1 MASIPGTSE
10 APTTPM
16 AESTQENH
24 TVPLIILT
32 SLFFMWGFLTV
43 MNDVLIPHLKN
54 YFDLSYTQASLIQ
67 FCFFGAYGIMS
78 IPASMIVKRIGYQNG
93 AVLGLIIAGLGC
105 FMFFPAA
112 ELSVYAIFLGAL
124 FVLASGITILQVSA
138 NPYVTRLGSP
148 SGASQRLTLTQAFN
162 SLGTTIGP
170 KVGGLLILG
179 GVTYGA
185 TELATMDAEAVT
197 AYYKSKADAVKM
209 PYVFMGLSLVG
220 LAVFFRLMKLPK
232 IVDAELAPGGQ
243 YKKAWEYKHLI
254 LGAVGIFMYVGGEVS
269 IGSWLINLL
278 ADPNVA
284 GLDEE
289 HASALL
295 MYFWGGAMV
304 GRFVGAFLMTSVAP
318 QKLLTIC
325 AIVVVALLFS
335 TSFTSGKVAMYSV
348 IAIGLFNSIMFPT
361 IFSLALN
368 RLGAATSEGSG
379 ILCVAIVGGAFI
391 PLAQGVLADSVGI
404 QLSYLLPI
412 VCYAYIAFY
421 GFKGYKAD

>member
-1 MASIPGTSE
+1 MASIPGASEIPVATS
-10 APTTPM
+10 
-16 AESTQENH
+16 AENQNH
-24 TVPLIILT
+24 NIPLIILT

-78 IPASMIVKRIGYQNG
+78 VPASMIVKRIGYQNG

-112 ELSVYAIFLGAL
+112 ELSVYALFLAAL
-124 FVLASGITILQVSA
+124 FILASGITILQVSA

-148 SGASQRLTLTQAFN
+148 EGASQRLTLTQAFN
-162 SLGTTIGP
+162 SLGTTVGP
-170 KVGGLLILG
+170 YVGGLLILG
-179 GVTYGA
+179 GVTYTA
-185 TELATMDAEAVT
+185 TELATMDQEAVA
-197 AYYKSKADAVKM
+197 AYYKSMADSVKM
-209 PYVFMGLSLVG
+209 PYVFMGLSLIG
-220 LAVFFRLMKLPK
+220 LAVFFRFMKLPK
-232 IVDAELAPGGQ
+232 IVDAELAPGDE
-243 YKKAWEYKHLI
+243 YKKAWEHKHLV
-254 LGAVGIFMYVGGEVS
+254 LGAIGIFMYVGGEVS

-278 ADPNVA
+278 GDPNVA

-304 GRFVGAFLMTSVAP
+304 GRFIGAFLMTNIAP
-318 QKLLTIC
+318 QKLLTIF
-325 AIVVVALLFS
+325 AIIVVLLLIS
-335 TSFTSGKVAMYSV
+335 TAFTSGKVAMYSV

-379 ILCVAIVGGAFI
+379 ILCFAIVGGALI
-391 PLAQGVLADSVGI
+391 PLAQGVMADSIGI
-404 QLSYLLPI
+404 QLSYLLPVI
-412 VCYAYIAFY
+412 CYAYIAFY

>member
-1 MASIPGTSE
+1 MASIPGASEIPAATS
-10 APTTPM
+10 
-16 AESTQENH
+16 AENQNH
-24 TVPLIILT
+24 NIPLIILT

-93 AVLGLIIAGLGC
+93 AVLGLIVAGFGC

-112 ELSVYAIFLGAL
+112 ELSVYALFLAAL
-124 FVLASGITILQVSA
+124 FILASGITILQVSA

-148 SGASQRLTLTQAFN
+148 EGASQRLTLTQAFN
-162 SLGTTIGP
+162 SLGTTVGP
-170 KVGGLLILG
+170 WVGGLLILG

-185 TELATMDAEAVT
+185 TELATMDKEAVA

-209 PYVFMGLSLVG
+209 PYVFMGLSLIG
-220 LAVFFRLMKLPK
+220 LAVFFRFMKLPK
-232 IVDAELAPGGQ
+232 IVDAELAPGGEH
-243 YKKAWEYKHLI
+243 KKAWEHKHLI
-254 LGAVGIFMYVGGEVS
+254 LGAIGIFMYVGGEVS

-278 ADPNVA
+278 GDPNVA

-304 GRFVGAFLMTSVAP
+304 GRFIGAFLMTNIAP
-318 QKLLTIC
+318 QKLLTVF
-325 AIVVVALLFS
+325 AIAVVALLIS
-335 TSFTSGKVAMYSV
+335 TAFTSGKVAMYSV

-379 ILCVAIVGGAFI
+379 ILCVAIVGGALV
-391 PLAQGVLADSVGI
+391 PLAQGVMADSVGI
-404 QLSYLLPI
+404 QLSYLLPVI
-412 VCYAYIAFY
+412 CYAYIAFY